1 MLRKVFNSYSFLK
14 GKIENAAPNAF
25 DHMMIKQVKEE
36 KQIEAAADGSS
47 AKLVSYTD
55 NLRLIGRAFE
65 THNDI
70 ELVLD
75 LMEEKIDLAEA
86 VREEALEGSVG
97 DAEYKES

>member
-1 MLRKVFNSYSFLK
+1 
-14 GKIENAAPNAF
+14 
-25 DHMMIKQVKEE
+25 MMIKQVKEE
-36 KQIEAAADGSS
+36 KQIEAAAADGSS

-86 VREEALEGSVG
+86 VRSSLQRGWCWRC
-97 DAEYKES
+97 